1 MLQGL
6 SNSRVISSEPCPN
19 LNMLTQQ
26 PLLEQTWRQHF
37 LKLGIC
43 ALLTFD
49 SPPLSELFNHLLTGA
64 MGYRVY
70 RKILSAQA
78 WSLTYRSMGLKQVE
92 SMASTNE
99 QRIEKPYIEPK
110 EEGKQVGTDSRDWR
124 AGTGES
130 SVEKRDDITAGTKP
144 PKTDWWSLL
153 LKKKKK
159 TERSRLRPT
168 LFDPS
173 CSFFGMSGK
182 RGE

>member
-1 MLQGL
+1 
-6 SNSRVISSEPCPN
+6 
-19 LNMLTQQ
+19 
-26 PLLEQTWRQHF
+26 
-37 LKLGIC
+37 
-43 ALLTFD
+43 
-49 SPPLSELFNHLLTGA
+49 
-64 MGYRVY
+64 
-70 RKILSAQA
+70 
-78 WSLTYRSMGLKQVE
+78 MGLKQVE